1 MSGTAGAPDDR
12 AYLLVVRHA
21 KAGRGGG
28 AGSVIAPSALDELHA
43 VGERLAE
50 TLEALRIVP
59 GEDIRIGSTVVG
71 DSEIAKE
78 TASLIRSELAARN
91 LDAGAVVLT
100 LDLDGRHA
108 APLSPGAQGEVEA
121 ARSFVLQQ
129 LRKARGAGRNAVLV
143 VGHQPAVGLICEGL
157 LSRRWRPSPG
167 AVPLSHG
174 GVACLVGRH
183 DGSELRDVH
192 LRWVIAPSDPVALD
206 QVRAKVA
213 SKMQVAAVLAGLI
226 GTGLVFVLQDLLST
240 ARAADASLVF
250 QYAAALTLFV
260 GAALNLAT
268 VYAYDVLLMPTRFW
282 AEPRRLLPSVNSAG
296 RTIRGTPRW
305 LVWRP
310 PSADLIVIYQN
321 MIRVWSRLFMPA
333 TAFTAIGVAC
343 MGLALVR
350 PPDPGTIGLV
360 AIGEAAL
367 ALLVVAYV
375 RRMWPVLG
383 VED

>member
-1 MSGTAGAPDDR
+1 
-12 AYLLVVRHA
+12 
-21 KAGRGGG
+21 
-28 AGSVIAPSALDELHA
+28 
-43 VGERLAE
+43 
-50 TLEALRIVP
+50 
-59 GEDIRIGSTVVG
+59 
-71 DSEIAKE
+71 
-78 TASLIRSELAARN
+78 
-91 LDAGAVVLT
+91 
-100 LDLDGRHA
+100 
-108 APLSPGAQGEVEA
+108 
-121 ARSFVLQQ
+121 
-129 LRKARGAGRNAVLV
+129 
-143 VGHQPAVGLICEGL
+143 
-157 LSRRWRPSPG
+157 
-167 AVPLSHG
+167 
-174 GVACLVGRH
+174 
-183 DGSELRDVH
+183 
-192 LRWVIAPSDPVALD
+192 VIAPSDPVALD